1 MAKSVPLPTCRGPP
15 ALLPERAR
23 GGASRRAKDEEE
35 EEEQRR
41 HRVPGRGGGGGR
53 GASFAAGE
61 PSPWAGCA
69 PRRPAARLRPPA
81 PPRASL
87 GAGWRH
93 LPAVPCG
100 PFDQGGGGS
109 GPTDSASSPLG
120 LGLGRLLLPLPLPL
134 LVLPPPSSCGPVTHL
149 PTHHLMGLCTA
160 VAILVVVAAGAPP
173 RGSAACAGAEQEA
186 RRGEARR
193 APLPPPTRALSLAFG
208 VSLPRPPSS
217 LHIRI
222 YCTILFILQQPVGR
236 GGEPNQNPA
245 PLSPGAPWGT

>member
-23 GGASRRAKDEEE
+23 GGASRRAKDDEEE

-120 LGLGRLLLPLPLPL
+120 LGLGRLLLPLPL

-160 VAILVVVAAGAPP
+160 VAILVAAGAPP

-186 RRGEARR
+186 RRGAPPSLHPRALARFR
-193 APLPPPTRALSLAFG
+193 GVAPPPPLLASHQDLLYNFIHSPAACRAG
-208 VSLPRPPSS
+208 
-217 LHIRI
+217 
-222 YCTILFILQQPVGR
+222 